1 MEKISIV
8 PKRFRSS
15 GGIDVDNFLNL
26 EFKSTTKPLIEYD
39 ITNIVNQQDQF
50 EQERIETRDY
60 RFSGKINIYTA
71 NEITPTERKTL
82 PNGTSTVV
90 TGALNEDW
98 DPLLD
103 GNPQVTPNNWVL
115 QMLYPE
121 KKEPDF
127 EITKKNQL
135 NPSLNITSLAKQG
148 PQIVNFSLAQPSGEE
163 EKLAVTTIQKNN
175 IAVDDFVYVYNNG
188 TTPNPYTGVY
198 RVLSLGIDGSD
209 LNNKF
214 VLDTPFNGNYTQP
227 SNYRKIV
234 NVTQN
239 DINFSNNFDIYS
251 LTATDIDGNTSGSFL
266 PNEKIYTK
274 VETQTPHKLF
284 TGYTSSVSN
293 PRKNPK
299 NQNIDLRGEGIL
311 NGIFYVTNVID
322 AFNFTIELTYF
333 TTKGQTQQFLSNNPK
348 FRALDGTPSE
358 YYVRKYKVLST
369 NEYDIY
375 NCAFSSSI
383 YPKTI
388 VNELGIANDTW
399 LYHYNKDFNLG
410 PLLDH
415 NNKPL
420 TELYLGFIK
429 RAGQN
434 TYPWSDVVADWE
446 FNYES
451 VNNSSN
457 IETISK
463 YNSGGVGTIE
473 KPDENFYYI
482 GDYAEYNSIEIE
494 EKIISK
500 IIHRFG
506 RFDFPNDE
514 GYYLNPFKRLEI
526 MNFSNTIEFSDLFE
540 STEGIPNYAEVYLN
554 GDIAWRD
561 FLPIGFIEPDN
572 SVGVD
577 YPFVNGRHYFY
588 GNYNFFI
595 RRQFNPFKEDN
606 ETRDKNIKVGEIED
620 VC

>member
-8 PKRFRSS
+8 PKRFRSV

-26 EFKSTTKPLIEYD
+26 QLKSTTKPLIEYD

-71 NEITPTERKTL
+71 NELTPTERKTN
-82 PNGTSTVV
+82 PNGTTTIV

-121 KKEPDF
+121 KKEPNF

-175 IAVDDFVYVYNNG
+175 ITVDDFVYVYNNG

-234 NVTQN
+234 NATQN

-274 VETQTPHKLF
+274 VETQTPHKLSTGF
-284 TGYTSSVSN
+284 TSILNTTI
-293 PRKNPK
+293 KNPK

-322 AFNFTIELTYF
+322 AFNFTI
-333 TTKGQTQQFLSNNPK
+333 
-348 FRALDGTPSE
+348 
-358 YYVRKYKVLST
+358 
-369 NEYDIY
+369 
-375 NCAFSSSI
+375 
-383 YPKTI
+383 
-388 VNELGIANDTW
+388 
-399 LYHYNKDFNLG
+399 
-410 PLLDH
+410 
-415 NNKPL
+415 
-420 TELYLGFIK
+420 
-429 RAGQN
+429 
-434 TYPWSDVVADWE
+434 
-446 FNYES
+446 
-451 VNNSSN
+451 
-457 IETISK
+457 
-463 YNSGGVGTIE
+463 
-473 KPDENFYYI
+473 
-482 GDYAEYNSIEIE
+482 
-494 EKIISK
+494 
-500 IIHRFG
+500 
-506 RFDFPNDE
+506 
-514 GYYLNPFKRLEI
+514 
-526 MNFSNTIEFSDLFE
+526 
-540 STEGIPNYAEVYLN
+540 
-554 GDIAWRD
+554 
-561 FLPIGFIEPDN
+561 
-572 SVGVD
+572 
-577 YPFVNGRHYFY
+577 
-588 GNYNFFI
+588 
-595 RRQFNPFKEDN
+595 
-606 ETRDKNIKVGEIED
+606 
-620 VC
+620 